1 MFSRNG
7 LSSMFGRR
15 GRFVERIEV
24 HFSFVLK
31 WRDDGWETFSS
42 DECITIK
49 CLVAIY
55 DVA

>member
-1 MFSRNG
+1 
-7 LSSMFGRR
+7 MFGRR